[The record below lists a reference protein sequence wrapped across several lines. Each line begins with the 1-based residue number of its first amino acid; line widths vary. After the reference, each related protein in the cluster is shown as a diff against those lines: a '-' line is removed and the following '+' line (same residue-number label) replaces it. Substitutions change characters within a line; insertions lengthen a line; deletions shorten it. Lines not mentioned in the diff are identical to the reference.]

1 MHERIIDMNFNK
13 ELDDN
18 KGYEQELDDNTLRKL
33 VDHSNTIKSLWKS
46 EDKILKGQWFFSN
59 IGHISDGKK
68 KETWRELEIYKAL
81 KEIEKIILN
90 MNIDNEDKV
99 KSFFKIL
106 MSI

>member
-1 MHERIIDMNFNK
+1 MNERIIDMNFNK

>member
-1 MHERIIDMNFNK
+1 MNFNK

-59 IGHISDGKK
+59 IGHISDGKRK
-68 KETWRELEIYKAL
+68 KHGENWKYTSTKRNRKD
-81 KEIEKIILN
+81 ILN
-90 MNIDNEDKV
+90 MNIDM
-99 KSFFKIL
+99 KIK
-106 MSI
+106 